1 MKKRLKLIA
10 TICVFAVAGS
20 AIAGCE
26 SKPDVSATAPTTQ
39 LTTTTAE
46 PELKNQTD
54 PDQVRE
60 IPGYTL
66 LWNDEFNGTAMDMTT
81 WNYEPHEPGWTNNEL
96 QEYTESEENVFVR
109 DGALVI
115 KAIPDKG
122 YHC

>member
-81 WNYEPHEPGWTNNEL
+81 
-96 QEYTESEENVFVR
+96 
-109 DGALVI
+109 
-115 KAIPDKG
+115 
-122 YHC
+122 